1 MRKVL
6 RFAAQDCRPS
16 EEMVLAGEGMSG
28 RAGTHPETLR
38 LVAEAGELYDRLA
51 VPVAVYADI
60 SQEEFGRVFV
70 GEGRN
75 APDAVLGKIYPRA
88 VRLALFA
95 CTVGKAL
102 TEEITRRFERHD
114 YALGYVLDAVASAG
128 VEKLAELVEAEY
140 DSESRERKSGGK
152 DSETVLRY
160 SPGYC
165 GWHVSGQRKLFEFL
179 RPEEIGITLRESFLM
194 EPLKSVS
201 GVFVAGP
208 AEIHRFQP
216 ATFAFCAECRQPSC
230 TERLLELEQ
239 RTRR

>member
-1 MRKVL
+1 M
-6 RFAAQDCRPS
+6 P
-16 EEMVLAGEGMSG
+16 G
-28 RAGTHPETLR
+28 RAGAQPETLR
-38 LVAEAGELYDRLA
+38 LVVEAGELYERLA
-51 VPVAVYADI
+51 APVAVYAKI
-60 SQEEFGRVFV
+60 SREEFGRVFV

-75 APDAVLGKIYPRA
+75 APDAVLGRIYPQA

-102 TEEITRRFERHD
+102 TDEITRRFEQHD

-128 VEKLAELVEAEY
+128 VEKLAALVEAEY
-140 DSESRERKSGGK
+140 CRENREQKSGGE
-152 DSETVLRY
+152 DSKTVLRY

-179 RPEEIGITLRESFLM
+179 HPEEIGITLRESFLM

-208 AEIHRFQP
+208 AAIHRFQP
-216 ATFAFCAECRQPSC
+216 ATFVFCAECRQPSC
-230 TERLLELEQ
+230 TERLAELEQ
-239 RTRR
+239 RTGR